1 MLFRSLEKKGKRKK
15 EKGKEK
21 KLLESEMSSGSMDHS
36 AILAAG
42 KRMEEII
49 NEIDEAEFR
58 LLELMEKE
66 S

>member
-1 MLFRSLEKKGKRKK
+1 
-15 EKGKEK
+15 
-21 KLLESEMSSGSMDHS
+21 MDHS